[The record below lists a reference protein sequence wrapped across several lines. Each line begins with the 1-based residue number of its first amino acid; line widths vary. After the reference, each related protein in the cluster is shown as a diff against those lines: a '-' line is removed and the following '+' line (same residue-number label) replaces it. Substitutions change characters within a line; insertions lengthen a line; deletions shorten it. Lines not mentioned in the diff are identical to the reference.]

1 VLTKAVGV
9 TSDYATLQEKI
20 AANPQDVAVSIT
32 YFDFAVAGADPPSAR
47 RFQFRLSD
55 DASAAVGNT
64 LLSSENFPFR
74 VSCGGE
80 ELFVGLVY
88 MREGAAAL
96 RLPVLHIDT
105 SAAPTV
111 TLLLGAYQGAWYG
124 FGSGTPEPV
133 LTGRIDRPE
142 LRARLLRARRARGAG
157 RGSAVG
163 GRVGPLPR
171 ARGRVRSEAGQKVGQ
186 NLVDKLNVVNYSITV
201 TRGECP

>member
-32 YFDFAVAGADPPSAR
+32 DDDIAVAGADPPSAR

-111 TLLLGAYQGAWYG
+111 TLLLARTKAPGAASAPAPPSPSLPTASTARSFAPPSASAARSRSW
-124 FGSGTPEPV
+124 
-133 LTGRIDRPE
+133 GRF
-142 LRARLLRARRARGAG
+142 RRR
-157 RGSAVG
+157 G
-163 GRVGPLPR
+163 GRAPGKGEDEGMR
-171 ARGRVRSEAGQKVGQ
+171 WQKVGK
-186 NLVDKLNVVNYSITV
+186 NLVDKLNHVNYSITV
-201 TRGECP
+201 TRDERP